1 MAKGSL
7 RINEISNAANVLL
20 NVIFILLSFL
30 CIYPILLVIGTS
42 FAEETYLN
50 VVGYKAFPKV
60 ISLDAYKYV
69 LSNAKPITNAYIV
82 TIITTLT
89 GTVLSTLMIAL
100 YAYAIV
106 QQGFKYRRF
115 FTFFI
120 FFTMLF
126 NGGIVPWYIVCTQVL
141 KIQNT
146 LIALVWPYLI
156 NAWYVMVMKTFYN
169 TTVPS
174 AIIEAAK
181 IDGASELKTFFR
193 IVFPIAIPG
202 LATIALFMTL
212 RYWNDWYL
220 PFMLTSDP
228 RLSNIQMYLK
238 RILNNLQELL
248 NSSSAAMQAGSM
260 LAVVPREG
268 ARMAICA
275 LAVGP
280 IVLAYPFFQRFF
292 VKGLTIGSV
301 KG

>member
-1 MAKGSL
+1 
-7 RINEISNAANVLL
+7 
-20 NVIFILLSFL
+20 
-30 CIYPILLVIGTS
+30 
-42 FAEETYLN
+42 
-50 VVGYKAFPKV
+50 
-60 ISLDAYKYV
+60 
-69 LSNAKPITNAYIV
+69 
-82 TIITTLT
+82 
-89 GTVLSTLMIAL
+89 
-100 YAYAIV
+100 
-106 QQGFKYRRF
+106 
-115 FTFFI
+115 
-120 FFTMLF
+120 
-126 NGGIVPWYIVCTQVL
+126 
-141 KIQNT
+141 
-146 LIALVWPYLI
+146 
-156 NAWYVMVMKTFYN
+156 MKTFYN

-228 RLSNIQMYLK
+228 KLSNIQMYLK

-301 KG
+301 KVKSNEQNNFLWIKMSSKNCFGIVMRQW